1 MNPPELDDFDRH
13 LLARV
18 QADADCKAETLA
30 AEVGLS
36 ASAVQRRLKRL
47 RERGVIQGVV
57 AVLDPAVMGR
67 GLTLIAGLTIGRDN
81 YAALPRLKAWL
92 ATEPAV
98 QQAWYVTGDADL
110 VAVVLAPTMA
120 DYDALCARLMA
131 EVPQISRITTQVV
144 IEPLKRGLA
153 LPVAPAGG

>member
-1 MNPPELDDFDRH
+1 MSLPELDDFDRH
-13 LLARV
+13 LLTRV
-18 QADADCKAETLA
+18 QADAHCKAEALA
-30 AEVGLS
+30 AEIGLS

-47 RERGVIQGVV
+47 RERGVIQAEV

-92 ATEPAV
+92 AAEPAV
-98 QQAWYVTGDADL
+98 QQAWYVTGEADL
-110 VAVVLAPTMA
+110 VAVVLASDMPT
-120 DYDALCARLMA
+120 YDALCARLMA

-144 IEPLKRGLA
+144 IEPLKRSLA
-153 LPVAPAGG
+153 LPIA

>member
-1 MNPPELDDFDRH
+1 MSLPELDDFDRH
-13 LLARV
+13 LLTRV
-18 QADADCKAETLA
+18 QADAHCKAETLA
-30 AEVGLS
+30 AEIGLS

-47 RERGVIQGVV
+47 RERGVIQAEV

-92 ATEPAV
+92 AAEPAV
-98 QQAWYVTGDADL
+98 QQAWYVTGEADL
-110 VAVVLAPTMA
+110 VAVVLAPDMPA
-120 DYDALCARLMA
+120 YDALCARLMA

-144 IEPLKRGLA
+144 IEPLKRSLA
-153 LPVAPAGG
+153 LPVV

>member
-1 MNPPELDDFDRH
+1 MSLPELDDFDRH
-13 LLARV
+13 LLTRV
-18 QADADCKAETLA
+18 QADAHCKAETLA
-30 AEVGLS
+30 AEIGLS

-47 RERGVIQGVV
+47 RERGVIQTEV

-92 ATEPAV
+92 AAEPAV
-98 QQAWYVTGDADL
+98 QQAWYVTGEADL
-110 VAVVLAPTMA
+110 VAVVLAPDMPA
-120 DYDALCARLMA
+120 YDALCARLMA

-144 IEPLKRGLA
+144 IEPLKRSLA
-153 LPVAPAGG
+153 LPVV